1 MLEARVLPS
10 PLPALDK
17 VSSNPWFPF
26 LVSCFLSL
34 TPGVQA
40 VEIPAPHLV
49 PSALPLGSLTFLC
62 LLV

>member
-10 PLPALDK
+10 PRPALDK
-17 VSSNPWFPF
+17 VSSNLWFPF
-26 LVSCFLSL
+26 LVSYFLSL
-34 TPGVQA
+34 TPGVQT
-40 VEIPAPHLV
+40 VEIPAPYLV